1 MRHDPGGGGQ
11 GRRHHGPARR
21 AGHPRRRR
29 PWTRKT
35 EEELIAKLDR
45 LEEIWL
51 ALKRI
56 EEELRRA
63 RTE

>member
-1 MRHDPGGGGQ
+1 MD
-11 GRRHHGPARR
+11 
-21 AGHPRRRR
+21 
-29 PWTRKT
+29 RKT

-56 EEELRRA
+56 EDELQRIRAEQARRGQLPS
-63 RTE
+63 

>member
-1 MRHDPGGGGQ
+1 MD
-11 GRRHHGPARR
+11 
-21 AGHPRRRR
+21 
-29 PWTRKT
+29 RKT

-56 EEELRRA
+56 EAELA
-63 RTE
+63 RIKNLPSIRPKN

>member
-1 MRHDPGGGGQ
+1 MD
-11 GRRHHGPARR
+11 
-21 AGHPRRRR
+21 
-29 PWTRKT
+29 RKT

-56 EEELRRA
+56 EEELQRIRTVQARRGQLPS
-63 RTE
+63 